1 MTYYARH
8 DYIFENTRESV
19 CHTCGKTVRPN
30 DQAIMHEG
38 WVSTKPENVSGA
50 IVLHPEC
57 AAILG
62 MRLLHD
68 VVRQPS
74 ENDIAQ
80 GEARVLHALRDIRS
94 TYDIKGN

>member
-1 MTYYARH
+1 MSYYPRH
-8 DYIFENTRESV
+8 EHIFGNIREST
-19 CHTCGKTVRPN
+19 CHTCGETIGPN

-38 WVSTKPENVSGA
+38 WVSTKPEDVSGA

-94 TYDIKGN
+94 TYKMK

>member
-1 MTYYARH
+1 MSYFNKH
-8 DYIFENTRESV
+8 EHIFGNTRESICHV
-19 CHTCGKTVRPN
+19 CGATMYAP

-38 WVSTKPENVSGA
+38 HVSTEPGDVDGA

-68 VVRQPS
+68 VVRQPG
-74 ENDIAQ
+74 EKDIHQ
-80 GEARVLHALRDIRS
+80 GEARVLHALRDIRR
-94 TYDIKGN
+94 TYQHKGN